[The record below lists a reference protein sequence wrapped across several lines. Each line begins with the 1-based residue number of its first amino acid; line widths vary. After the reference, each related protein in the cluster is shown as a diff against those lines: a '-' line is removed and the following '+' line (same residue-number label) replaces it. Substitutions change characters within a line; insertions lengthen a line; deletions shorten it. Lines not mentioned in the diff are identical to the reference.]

1 MVEAAS
7 DAVRDWPGAWL
18 RLAGGWVANIKIGGL
33 RPLTFSKHHALRPG
47 RSVHRP
53 PRDRRCSHSQ
63 DRNAQKS
70 QCQTRS
76 RNRVAPPQCA
86 VQAAGTASDPL
97 FIAVVNQWGD
107 AALLRKAK
115 QDAADMTDK
124 THIILIARV
133 SDVGADARSSSFYLR
148 TKGRNC
154 VGLEAVSSRPE
165 IQCRGEGAPVVIPT
179 RFTKDVRADF
189 RAQNRLDFRR
199 LVRIGVAMGR
209 PSHRWKRKRFKKR
222 RKTACGQ

>member
-1 MVEAAS
+1 LTIF
-7 DAVRDWPGAWL
+7 RT
-18 RLAGGWVANIKIGGL
+18 KKQ
-33 RPLTFSKHHALRPG
+33 PLS
-47 RSVHRP
+47 
-53 PRDRRCSHSQ
+53 
-63 DRNAQKS
+63 
-70 QCQTRS
+70 
-76 RNRVAPPQCA
+76 A

-124 THIILIARV
+124 THTILIAGV

-154 VGLEAVSSRPE
+154 VALEAVSSRPE
-165 IQCRGEGAPVVIPT
+165 IQCRGEGAPVVIPA

-189 RAQNRLDFRR
+189 RAQNRLGEVGWPFRQAGFR
-199 LVRIGVAMGR
+199 LSAD
-209 PSHRWKRKRFKKR
+209 
-222 RKTACGQ
+222 